1 MKRQTF
7 WKIGLS
13 AALIFGLNACSSTSS
28 IDEEEDD
35 EDEIALSSSSGKKTS
50 SSSSAKVSSS
60 SKKGA
65 VKCDTVSATLASP
78 SSLTIA
84 QNGETSWVLLWNYT
98 DNDNRPENGF
108 VIETLNMSDS
118 IPKWK
123 TMDSTNVGVTIY
135 NLTGASKAGRYYR
148 IMAKDEC
155 GYSKPTDMMQ
165 VSASGSTATGTTPAA
180 MAVPANLKLDT
191 LENNKRQL
199 SWSYTNNPDRP
210 EEGFKLQSLDL
221 SASSP
226 KWVDADS
233 TNKGVRFIIIDGNK
247 KGGLMYHVAAKDFDG
262 RLSEYS
268 AEIRIPIISDSP
280 IGAKTSNTELA
291 VPSSLKFDSLGQ
303 NKWQLIRTTPHAPKK
318 GSRYRPST

>member
-1 MKRQTF
+1 
-7 WKIGLS
+7 
-13 AALIFGLNACSSTSS
+13 
-28 IDEEEDD
+28 
-35 EDEIALSSSSGKKTS
+35 
-50 SSSSAKVSSS
+50 
-60 SKKGA
+60 
-65 VKCDTVSATLASP
+65 
-78 SSLTIA
+78 
-84 QNGETSWVLLWNYT
+84 
-98 DNDNRPENGF
+98 
-108 VIETLNMSDS
+108 MSDS

-191 LENNKRQL
+191 LENNKWQL

-303 NKWQLIRTTPHAPKK
+303 NKWQLSWTYTNNSARPEEGFTLQALDLSAASPKWTTKDSTNKGVRFIILDATTMGGKFIRVAAKDSRAFLPIPKK
-318 GSRYRPST
+318 FPYPRQRTKPQSSRTRQQPSPHLPTSRLPVWATTSGRFHGLTPITRTALKTDSSYRFLT